1 MMPAERLILIRHSGL
16 RVVTEQE
23 VLATLTTEEAAL
35 PREIVHVDTT
45 SFADD
50 VAAGDWARS
59 ALYLRERAAEIL
71 RLADADP
78 RTPELRYFGLA
89 EIPHVIALGAF
100 ISDERFVRVFDF
112 DRTRDS
118 WSWPGDV
125 NDATLAVGS
134 EGVPA
139 ERLTQPGV
147 AIVRIAV
154 SAAISDMDIE
164 IAAGRDS
171 LADVTISATSTI
183 QQVGVVR
190 SPADV
195 EAIRRAAREA
205 FAAVNNARPG
215 VETVDLFVA
224 ASVAVCFVVGQ
235 ELHLRNAVPV
245 QTFRFRK
252 SETEPAYT
260 AAIRLSSAEA
270 VVPTPEL
277 SDAERATAAH
287 VRTIWSDAL
296 RAVHTFADLRKDE
309 APEDVR
315 WYQTLGL
322 PELSAMQPFPGL
334 PPVWQVID
342 SRDTVDATPFD
353 REYGLDKDAHR
364 WRLGDRLLV
373 GLQTAAGDDATL
385 KRLIQLFL
393 FHEYLHEHHSLTKY
407 TATDVG
413 SYPNCLEHVDYTADL
428 YALLHQLG
436 WARIYD
442 RERVATAEQQRVYL
456 VEQVDLILR
465 SFWAFDGPFPMRE
478 WQVRRLR
485 RYLNWYWRLTQIKR
499 APDLDTALRVLG
511 RAPAIELA
519 GVRQRVRERRHFA
532 DLTKPAPG
540 DQLTLALVLEDER
553 LLRVANSVVTNLDE
567 LLRAFRDGDHAS
579 IVQFFNSVYEDAKNW
594 GGAFPKK
601 LP

>member
-1 MMPAERLILIRHSGL
+1 MMAAERFILIRHSGL

-50 VAAGDWARS
+50 VAAGDWNRS
-59 ALYLRERAAEIL
+59 TLYLRERAAEIL

-112 DRTRDS
+112 DRNRDS
-118 WSWPGDV
+118 WSWGDDT
-125 NDATLAVGS
+125 DATLTVGS
-134 EGVPA
+134 EGVPS
-139 ERLTQPGV
+139 ERLTQPGA

-154 SAAISDMDIE
+154 SAAISDTDIE

-183 QQVGVVR
+183 PQVGVVR

-195 EAIRRAAREA
+195 DTIRRAAREA
-205 FAAVNNARPG
+205 FAAISNSRPG
-215 VETVDLFVA
+215 VETLDLFVA
-224 ASVAVCFVVGQ
+224 ASVSVCFVVGQ

-260 AAIRLSSAEA
+260 SAIRLSSTEA

-277 SDAERATAAH
+277 SEFERATAAH

-296 RAVHTFADLRKDE
+296 NAVHTFADLRKDE
-309 APEDVR
+309 ATEDVR

-322 PELSAMQPFPGL
+322 PELVAVQPFPGL
-334 PPVWQVID
+334 PPLWKVID
-342 SRDTVDATPFD
+342 SRDTVDAAPFD
-353 REYGLDKDAHR
+353 REYGLDKDVHR

-373 GLQTAAGDDATL
+373 GLQTVAADDATL

-428 YALLHQLG
+428 YALLHQLA

-442 RERVATAEQQRVYL
+442 RQRVATAEQQRAYL
-456 VEQVDLILR
+456 AEQIDLILR
-465 SFWAFDGPFPMRE
+465 SFWAFDGPFPMHE

-485 RYLNWYWRLTQIKR
+485 RYLNWYWRLTQVKR
-499 APDLDTALRVLG
+499 APDLDTALRVLA
-511 RAPAIELA
+511 RPPAIELA

-532 DLTKPAPG
+532 DLSKPAAG

-553 LLRVANSVVTNLDE
+553 LLRVASSVVTNLDE
-567 LLRAFRDGDHAS
+567 LLRAFRDGEHAS
-579 IVQFFNSVYEDAKNW
+579 IVQFFNSVFEDAKNW
-594 GGAFPKK
+594 GGAFPR

>member
-1 MMPAERLILIRHSGL
+1 MMAAERLILIRHSGL

-35 PREIVHVDTT
+35 AREIVHVDTT
-45 SFADD
+45 PFADD
-50 VAAGDWARS
+50 VAAGDWSRS
-59 ALYLRERAAEIL
+59 ALYLRERAAEVL

-78 RTPELRYFGLA
+78 RTPELRYFGIA
-89 EIPHVIALGAF
+89 EIPHIIALGAF
-100 ISDERFVRVFDF
+100 ISDERFVRVFDY
-112 DRTRDS
+112 DRNRDS
-118 WSWPGDV
+118 WAWL
-125 NDATLAVGS
+125 DADAKATFTVAS
-134 EGVPA
+134 EGVPS
-139 ERLTQPGV
+139 EHLTQPGI
-147 AIVRIAV
+147 AIVRLAV
-154 SAAISDMDIE
+154 SATITDSDVE

-171 LADVTISATSTI
+171 LADVTITVTNTI
-183 QQVGVVR
+183 PQVGLVR

-195 EAIRRAAREA
+195 EMVRRAAREA
-205 FAAVNNARPG
+205 FAAITGARPG
-215 VETVDLFVA
+215 VEKLDLFVA
-224 ASVAVCFVVGQ
+224 ASVSVCFVVGQ

-245 QTFRFRK
+245 QTYRFRK

-260 AAIRLSSAEA
+260 AAIRLSSTEA

-277 SDAERATAAH
+277 SESEITTAAH
-287 VRTIWSDAL
+287 VRTVWSDAL
-296 RAVHTFADLRKDE
+296 SAVHTLADLRKDE
-309 APEDVR
+309 APENAR
-315 WYQTLGL
+315 WYQALGL
-322 PELSAMQPFPGL
+322 PELTVIQPFPGL
-334 PPVWQVID
+334 PPLWKVID
-342 SRDTVDATPFD
+342 FRDTVDATPFD
-353 REYGLDKDAHR
+353 REYGLDKDVHR

-428 YALLHQLG
+428 YALLHQLA

-442 RERVATAEQQRVYL
+442 RQRVATAEQQRAYL
-456 VEQVDLILR
+456 AEQIDLILR
-465 SFWAFDGPFPMRE
+465 SFWAFDGPFPMHE

-485 RYLNWYWRLTQIKR
+485 RYLNWYWRLTQVKR
-499 APDLDTALRVLG
+499 APDLDIALRVLG
-511 RAPAIELA
+511 RPPAIELA

-579 IVQFFNSVYEDAKNW
+579 IVQFFNSVFEDAKNW
-594 GGAFPKK
+594 GGAFPK